1 MIPDFAENGCLPEGV
16 HSATVEELRER
27 FSYFDVSDQRLRVY
41 RGLWELLDEAG
52 KSGIVRRVV
61 VAGSFVTNKSEPN
74 DFDAILVLDPVL
86 VNQTLRPREY
96 NLVSRKMARR
106 LYGGD
111 VLSAVDGSAALE
123 KYLKFF
129 QTNRAGEPVGVVEIA
144 LC

>member
-1 MIPDFAENGCLPEGV
+1 M
-16 HSATVEELRER
+16 T
-27 FSYFDVSDQRLRVY
+27 
-41 RGLWELLDEAG
+41 
-52 KSGIVRRVV
+52 
-61 VAGSFVTNKSEPN
+61 
-74 DFDAILVLDPVL
+74 

-111 VLSAVDGSAALE
+111 VLSAADGSAALE

-129 QTNRAGEPVGVVEIA
+129 QKNRVGELVGVVEIA

>member
-1 MIPDFAENGCLPEGV
+1 MIPDFAENDCLPEGI

-27 FSYFDVSDQRLRVY
+27 FSYFDVSDQRLVVY
-41 RGLWELLDEAG
+41 RGLQALLDEAG
-52 KSGIVRRVV
+52 KSGIVRRVI
-61 VAGSFVTNKSEPN
+61 VAGSFVTDKSEPN
-74 DFDAILVLDPVL
+74 DFDAIMVLDPAM

-106 LYGGD
+106 IYGGD
-111 VLSAVDGSAALE
+111 VLAAVDGSASLA

-129 QTNRAGEPVGVVEIA
+129 QTNRAGEPVGVVEIT

>member
-1 MIPDFAENGCLPEGV
+1 MIPDFMENDFLPDGI
-16 HSATVEELRER
+16 HSATIAELRER

-41 RGLWELLDEAG
+41 RGLQKLLDEAG
-52 KSGIVRRVV
+52 KSGIVRRVI

-74 DFDAILVLDPVL
+74 DFDAILVLDQAV

-106 LYGGD
+106 IYGGD
-111 VLSAVDGSAALE
+111 VLAAVDGSAALA

-129 QTNRAGEPVGVVEIA
+129 PTNRAGEPVGVVEIA

>member
-1 MIPDFAENGCLPEGV
+1 MIPDFAENDCLPEGI

-27 FSYFDVSDQRLRVY
+27 FSYFDVSDQRLVVY
-41 RGLWELLDEAG
+41 RGLQALLDEAG
-52 KSGIVRRVV
+52 KSGIVRRVI
-61 VAGSFVTNKSEPN
+61 VAGSFVTDKSEPN
-74 DFDAILVLDPVL
+74 DFDAIVVLDPAM

-106 LYGGD
+106 IYGGD
-111 VLSAVDGSAALE
+111 VLAAVDGSASLA

-129 QTNRAGEPVGVVEIA
+129 QTNRAGDPVGVVEIT

>member
-1 MIPDFAENGCLPEGV
+1 MIPKFANNECLPEGI
-16 HSATVEELRER
+16 HSADVEELRER

-41 RGLWELLDEAG
+41 RGLRELLDEAG

-61 VAGSFVTNKSEPN
+61 VAGSFVTNKPEPN
-74 DFDAILVLDPVL
+74 DFDAILVLDPVI
-86 VNQTLRPREY
+86 VNQTLRPNEY

-123 KYLKFF
+123 KFLKFF
-129 QTNRAGEPVGVVEIA
+129 QSNRAGESVGVVEIA

>member
-16 HSATVEELRER
+16 HSASVKELQER
-27 FSYFDVSDQRLRVY
+27 FSYFNVSDQRLRVY
-41 RGLWELLDEAG
+41 RGLRELLDEAG
-52 KSGIVRRVV
+52 KSGIVRRIV
-61 VAGSFVTNKSEPN
+61 VAGSFVTNKSQPN
-74 DFDAILVLDPVL
+74 DFDAVLVLDPVL

-96 NLVSRKMARR
+96 NLVSRKRARR

-111 VLSAVDGSAALE
+111 VLSAVDDSAALE

>member
-1 MIPDFAENGCLPEGV
+1 M
-16 HSATVEELRER
+16 
-27 FSYFDVSDQRLRVY
+27 
-41 RGLWELLDEAG
+41 
-52 KSGIVRRVV
+52 
-61 VAGSFVTNKSEPN
+61 TNKSEPD
-74 DFDAILVLDPVL
+74 DFDAILILDPVV

-106 LYGGD
+106 IYGGD
-111 VLSAVDGSAALE
+111 VLAAVDGSAALA

>member
-1 MIPDFAENGCLPEGV
+1 MILEFAENGCLPEGI
-16 HSATVEELRER
+16 HSATVEELCER
-27 FSYFDVSDQRLRVY
+27 FSYFDVSDKRLVVY
-41 RGLWELLDEAG
+41 RGLQALLDEAG
-52 KSGIVRRVV
+52 KSGIVRRVI

-74 DFDAILVLDPVL
+74 DFDAIVVLDPAV

-111 VLSAVDGSAALE
+111 VLVAVDGSASLA
-123 KYLKFF
+123 KYLNFF

>member
-1 MIPDFAENGCLPEGV
+1 MIPDFSENGCLPEGV
-16 HSATVEELRER
+16 HSATVEEFRER

-41 RGLWELLDEAG
+41 RGLRELLDEAR
-52 KSGIVRRVV
+52 KSGIVRRVIL
-61 VAGSFVTNKSEPN
+61 AGSFVTNKAEPN
-74 DFDAILVLDPVL
+74 DFDAILVLDPVV

-106 LYGGD
+106 AYGGD

>member
-1 MIPDFAENGCLPEGV
+1 MIPEFSENGCLPTGI
-16 HSATVEELRER
+16 HSTSVAELRER
-27 FSYFDVSDQRLRVY
+27 FSYFDVSDQRQRVY
-41 RGLWELLDEAG
+41 RGLQELLDEAG
-52 KSGIVRRVV
+52 QSGIVRRIV

-74 DFDAILVLDPVL
+74 DFDAIVVLDPAV

-111 VLSAVDGSAALE
+111 VLAAVDGSASLA

-129 QTNRAGEPVGVVEIA
+129 QTNRAGEPVGVVEIM
-144 LC
+144 LW

>member
-1 MIPDFAENGCLPEGV
+1 MIPEFAENGCLPEGI
-16 HSATVEELRER
+16 HSAIVDEFQQR

-41 RGLWELLDEAG
+41 RGLRELLDEAG
-52 KSGIVRRVV
+52 KSGIVRRVI
-61 VAGSFVTNKSEPN
+61 VAGSFVSNKAESN

-129 QTNRAGEPVGVVEIA
+129 QTNRAGEPVGVMEIV